1 MVLSPP
7 PLRYL
12 KQRWRQE
19 VPGADDLNKDRT
31 GNMTLSGPALNA
43 LVVDVLT
50 FSKDK
55 KEAAEKWTEYGI
67 TLNCFSDANL
77 IEVMKSM
84 LSCEPPPP
92 PTHTHTRA
100 YHPHCHWAATKLATA
115 RTALFSCRLLYA
127 SCVCAGAT
135 IGAEVYQRLW
145 LVPMRVVKTKNKN
158 KGRLSTDDG
167 AIINT
172 KRPELLTPTSTAA
185 EVSM

>member
-92 PTHTHTRA
+92 HTHTHTRI
-100 YHPHCHWAATKLATA
+100 PPTLPLGCHEA
-115 RTALFSCRLLYA
+115 RHRADRPLLLPPTICLL
-127 SCVCAGAT
+127 CVCRGHDW
-135 IGAEVYQRLW
+135 R
-145 LVPMRVVKTKNKN
+145 
-158 KGRLSTDDG
+158 
-167 AIINT
+167 
-172 KRPELLTPTSTAA
+172 
-185 EVSM
+185 

>member
-67 TLNCFSDANL
+67 TLNCFLDA
-77 IEVMKSM
+77 I
-84 LSCEPPPP
+84 
-92 PTHTHTRA
+92 T
-100 YHPHCHWAATKLATA
+100 
-115 RTALFSCRLLYA
+115 
-127 SCVCAGAT
+127 
-135 IGAEVYQRLW
+135 
-145 LVPMRVVKTKNKN
+145 
-158 KGRLSTDDG
+158 
-167 AIINT
+167 
-172 KRPELLTPTSTAA
+172 LTS
-185 EVSM
+185 SR